1 MTSIIPHTLLSELT
15 QDLAEVASYQTAIG
29 SYWQGA
35 TDASVDDDSR
45 DQHIADLQT
54 ASSDMSAIAHSLV
67 EKTRGRVADLDDIGA
82 FLEKSKAIRSDL
94 ETFLNSAKI
103 DNHDDTA
110 NISELYKLVAGVD
123 FSANNIRRRVA
134 ADFGTG

>member
-123 FSANNIRRRVA
+123 FSANTIRRRVA